1 MRQFLAVI
9 LLFGL
14 ATLLVA
20 CGDSPEPARM
30 QSASKSVEQKPVPMA
45 VLQPEQQRV
54 RDMSLIMQ
62 GGKVF
67 QQNCAVCHGAQA
79 QGAPDWQRPDASG
92 KYPPPPLNGTAH
104 SWHHPMKVLKRVIK
118 QGTAAQGG
126 NMPAWEGKLSDKEI
140 DAVIAWFQN
149 KWPDPLYAAWARRN
163 ATQ

>member
-1 MRQFLAVI
+1 M
-9 LLFGL
+9 
-14 ATLLVA
+14 
-20 CGDSPEPARM
+20 
-30 QSASKSVEQKPVPMA
+30 
-45 VLQPEQQRV
+45 
-54 RDMSLIMQ
+54 
-62 GGKVF
+62 F